1 MGGWEKTIRLW
12 QKRFW
17 HKPACVE
24 CPFMTPVLVV
34 AARSV
39 VPLGTEMAACR
50 PIRRRVRRKVGV
62 GVGLPRHHRKVERS
76 IPLDNTILDSAS
88 VATHPTLRRMS
99 QNEDATMVLHV

>member
-1 MGGWEKTIRLW
+1 
-12 QKRFW
+12 
-17 HKPACVE
+17 
-24 CPFMTPVLVV
+24 MTPVLVV

-76 IPLDNTILDSAS
+76 IPLDNTILE
-88 VATHPTLRRMS
+88 LRIGS
-99 QNEDATMVLHV
+99 HACNAQAHHVPNEDATMVLHV